1 LYPSESAVTE
11 RHMKRI
17 AILVIAATTQPVYVH
32 YIKTYWTELIR
43 HLKAAKPHI
52 DVFLLFEHDTD
63 LDEFSHLAENIIQD
77 RNSDQEAL
85 CSSEFHNSCVPGILS
100 KTMHAFEL
108 LQDRYDV
115 FYRTNLSSLIRVPY
129 FDQFVQG
136 RSHIGYSGSWVW
148 TDALREGLELHG
160 RIGPDKSIKSLAELD
175 AYPGNTFIS
184 GSGYF
189 LNAAEVK
196 SLVQRKHKIRYDII
210 DDVAIGLMFSDYEL
224 LPDFSVAVFPQDS
237 ITEIKSRIRRSSAAH
252 VRLQHFPLDRAR
264 DLWEH
269 IESGQL
275 WKVSLGRR
283 GVDPQYKIYFP
294 LFDHVDARSNEV
306 RLTHEGLL
314 AHPRVCLVDDPE
326 AADYLIFCQNHLV
339 GHCPFHT
346 QFRPIKDQYKHK
358 TIMLDYDD
366 SPHMIYDAD
375 DFRWKLYFKRSCV
388 DRETNRVVDYGDLPI
403 LPTAYCVANDMVEP
417 PEGYG
422 ETRTISISCLFEDA
436 ISDNWVFRRARGK
449 LLKFAKALAAKYDF
463 PMQIGTVSEP
473 GPVGRSAI
481 NERYKQCLF
490 ASKIILH
497 ANPDPWEGDART
509 WEAVSSGALVFI
521 DRMCQPIP
529 HPLVDGEHVIFYDL
543 TDEGMETLEEK
554 ILYYLSHDEERERIG
569 RQGREF
575 ALSHHRSI
583 HRVNEI
589 IDALETREADAQ
601 EMEQISI
608 MRYLTYPPRSRS
620 SNCPGAPAQSLS

>member
-1 LYPSESAVTE
+1 
-11 RHMKRI
+11 MKRI
-17 AILVIAATTQPVYVH
+17 AILAIAATTQPVYVH

-43 HLKAAKPHI
+43 HVKATKPHI
-52 DVFLLFEHDTD
+52 DVFLLFEHDSD
-63 LDEFSHLAENIIQD
+63 LVELSHLADNIIQD
-77 RNSDQEAL
+77 RNSAPETL
-85 CSSEFHNSCVPGILS
+85 CRAEFHDSCIPGILS
-100 KTMHAFEL
+100 KTIYAFEL

-115 FYRTNLSSLIRVPY
+115 FFRTNLSSLIRVPY
-129 FDQFVQG
+129 FDQFVQSK
-136 RSHIGYSGSWVW
+136 SHIGYSGSWVW
-148 TDALREGLELHG
+148 GDALRASLELHG
-160 RIGPDKSIKSLAELD
+160 SIGPDKSIKSLADLD

-196 SLVQRKHKIRYDII
+196 SLVQRKHQIRYDII

-224 LPDFSVAVFPQDS
+224 LPDFTVAISPRDS
-237 ITEIKSRIRRSSAAH
+237 ITEIKSQIRKSSAAH
-252 VRLQHFPLDRAR
+252 VKLVNFPTERAQ
-264 DLWEH
+264 DLWDH
-269 IESGQL
+269 IRGGQL

-294 LFDHVDARSNEV
+294 LFDHVESRSNEV

-314 AHPRVCLVDDPE
+314 AHPRVRLVDDPE
-326 AADYLIFCQNHLV
+326 VADYVIFCQNHLV

-346 QFRPIKDQYKHK
+346 RFRPIKDQYKHK

-366 SPHMIYDAD
+366 CPHMIYDAD

-388 DRETNRVVDYGDLPI
+388 DRETKRVVDYGDLPI
-403 LPTAYCVANDMVEP
+403 LPTAYCVADDMVEL

-422 ETRTISISCLFEDA
+422 ETRTISVSCLFEDA
-436 ISDNWVFRRARGK
+436 ILDNWVFWRVRGR
-449 LLKFAKALAAKYDF
+449 LLKFAKALAAKHDF

-481 NERYKQCLF
+481 NEQYKHCLF

-543 TDEGMETLEEK
+543 TDEGMEALEEK

-589 IDALETREADAQ
+589 IDELEIREADAQ
-601 EMEQISI
+601 EMEEISN
-608 MRYLTYPPRSRS
+608 MRY
-620 SNCPGAPAQSLS
+620 QSVS